1 MEFKPKKGAIAIDTA
16 WSIFRLAIEVFGC
29 LHKHVNCV
37 FTQLCQCHLELEKV
51 RRLSFFTCHFFS
63 SIFFYHIAKD
73 VSIFHL
79 KLGGS
84 HKLSYFPT
92 STPSRHTS
100 HPQNRSIASHW
111 FSHINM
117 ANLSQVVDYGHG
129 EIFIAILSLSY
140 HFSLF
145 LNFILSYISL
155 IYSVFFNKT
164 LRDIFSSIILKILK
178 WIFVKIYGIDRLKII
193 MIIIGYTLNNF
204 TTHMTISV
212 DNRNNNNF
220 KLKKEVIFRMK
231 IFIHLVNVE
240 TDPRLQ

>member
-1 MEFKPKKGAIAIDTA
+1 MDMKRF
-16 WSIFRLAIEVFGC
+16 
-29 LHKHVNCV
+29 
-37 FTQLCQCHLELEKV
+37 
-51 RRLSFFTCHFFS
+51 
-63 SIFFYHIAKD
+63 
-73 VSIFHL
+73 
-79 KLGGS
+79 
-84 HKLSYFPT
+84 
-92 STPSRHTS
+92 
-100 HPQNRSIASHW
+100 
-111 FSHINM
+111 
-117 ANLSQVVDYGHG
+117 
-129 EIFIAILSLSY
+129 FIAILSLSY
-140 HFSLF
+140 NFSLF

-155 IYSVFFNKT
+155 IYSVFFNKA

-178 WIFVKIYGIDRLKII
+178 WIFVKIYEIDRLKII